1 MPTVVH
7 SATEIIDAE
16 LLEREL
22 GDRATIEARDTRTE
36 VAVADAL
43 ADASVLVLDD
53 KSPVTAEVLVDASD
67 VALIARAGTGVDT
80 IDHDAAA
87 TAGITVTNVPAYGTE
102 AVATHAIGLLTSVWQ
117 AIPQRDRAIRDG
129 DWDWQVGRPVPR
141 LPEATLGIVGFGRIG
156 SRTAEYASGL
166 DLDVLAYD
174 PYVDATEIEAHDA
187 GKVDDLHDLAAESDI
202 LSLHAPLTDETEGM
216 IDAEVFAALPEHAV
230 LVNTARGDIV
240 EQDDLREALAADELR
255 AAALDVLEDEP
266 PGEEPLLDREDVV
279 TTAHAAWYSEAS
291 RRNLNETVAR
301 QVRAALDGEEPEHVV
316 DPDAEW
322 L

>member
-7 SATEIIDAE
+7 SDTEIIDAE

-22 GDRATIEARDTRTE
+22 GDRAAIEARHTRTE
-36 VAVADAL
+36 AAVADAL
-43 ADASVLVLDD
+43 ADAAVLVLDD
-53 KSPVTAEVLVDASD
+53 KSPVTADVLADAED

-80 IDHDAAA
+80 VDLEAAA
-87 TAGITVTNVPAYGTE
+87 EHGIPVTNVPAYGTE

-117 AIPQRDRAIRDG
+117 AIPRRDRAIRDG
-129 DWDWQVGRPVPR
+129 DWDWEVGRPVPR

-156 SRTAEYASGL
+156 RRTAAYASGL

-174 PYVDATEIEAHDA
+174 PYVDADEIESH
-187 GKVDDLHDLAAESDI
+187 GGEKVDDLHHLAADADV
-202 LSLHAPLTDETEGM
+202 LSLHAPLTAETEGM
-216 IDAEVFAALPEHAV
+216 IDADVFATLPEHAV

-240 EQDDLREALAADELR
+240 DQDALREALDAGELR
-255 AAALDVLEDEP
+255 AAALDVLEEEP
-266 PGEEPLLDREDVV
+266 PGEEPLLDRDDVV

-291 RRNLNETVAR
+291 RRDLNETVAR
-301 QVRAALDGEEPEHVV
+301 QVLAALDGEDPEHLV
-316 DPDAEW
+316 DPDAAW